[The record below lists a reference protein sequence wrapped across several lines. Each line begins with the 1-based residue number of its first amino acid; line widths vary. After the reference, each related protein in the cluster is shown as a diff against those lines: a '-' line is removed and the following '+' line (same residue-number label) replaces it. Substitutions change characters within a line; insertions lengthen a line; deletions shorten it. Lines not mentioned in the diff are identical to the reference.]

1 MSGPTR
7 RELRLA
13 LQLTMEEVARF
24 QVEYHL
30 KMVLKSALDG
40 NLAEKQILALRQVL
54 AAIDAKD

>member
-7 RELRLA
+7 RELQSQ
-13 LQLTMEEVARF
+13 LQLTMEEMARF

-30 KMVLKSALDG
+30 KMVLKVALDG
-40 NLAEKQILALRQVL
+40 NLTAKQILALRQVL